1 VFTRPASHNERC
13 QARIQRLKEGIGIL
27 AKKQAAPEKMATLFG
42 MTIDDSERYKRRRCR
57 IKRLTQELAEVDG
70 QQISTIAGSPS

>member
-1 VFTRPASHNERC
+1 M
-13 QARIQRLKEGIGIL
+13 QRLKEGISIL

-42 MTIDDSERYKRRRCR
+42 MTIADSERYKRRHCR
-57 IKRLTQELAEVDG
+57 IKKLTQEHAAVDG